1 MKLCI
6 VALLAAVV
14 LLPLAHPFLLLET
27 GTAATSSTIGI
38 ALGSTGG
45 GAAVAT
51 LGAAALVVG
60 ALVLGGVVLSG
71 SGHRFKRDASNICLP
86 VSRPELFL
94 ELAANADQAGCGLR
108 LVCELEA
115 TPDEALTKD
124 EMLILS
130 LFG

>member
-1 MKLCI
+1 MKLFITLCLAG
-6 VALLAAVV
+6 VACFPFAHAVFVLASGTAAASSGIG
-14 LLPLAHPFLLLET
+14 LTIGTT
-27 GTAATSSTIGI
+27 GTAA
-38 ALGSTGG
+38 
-45 GAAVAT
+45 AAAT
-51 LGAAALVVG
+51 LGAAALVAG
-60 ALVLGGVVLSG
+60 ALLVGGLALS
-71 SGHRFKRDASNICLP
+71 SNRHKRDVSNICLP